1 MVTATSRI
9 SRYCMVPKPAVPLRR
24 WARQWRLTGDDV
36 KAEPWRTQFK
46 CAVSAVTFRSAS
58 FTASNGYRRID

>member
-1 MVTATSRI
+1 
-9 SRYCMVPKPAVPLRR
+9 MVPKPAVPLRR

-36 KAEPWRTQFK
+36 KAKLWRTQFK
-46 CAVSAVTFRSAS
+46 YAVSAVTFTSAS